1 MNKPESLS
9 NVRIVLCQTSH
20 PGNIG
25 AAARAM
31 KTMGLSQLFLVNP
44 KKFPHPEAEAMAS
57 GATDV
62 LDGAQVCASLEQ
74 ALAGCGLVIGL
85 SARKRELS
93 HELITARAAA
103 QQVMQVAGSEQ
114 VALVFGTEM
123 SGLSNAEL
131 IRCQQLAMIP
141 ANPEYSS
148 LNLAAAV
155 QVLAYELRQAGLIE
169 TLPENSSFPPATHD
183 EIEGFYAHLEKT
195 LVDIGFLD
203 PAMPK
208 RLMPRLRRLFA
219 RARLEKEEVNIL
231 RGILKSIGLAGNK
244 SEP

>member
-1 MNKPESLS
+1 MNKPASLD

-31 KTMGLSQLFLVNP
+31 KTMGLRDLALVNP
-44 KKFPHPEAEAMAS
+44 KKFPHADATAMAS

-62 LDGAQVCASLEQ
+62 LDGAMVCQSLQQ
-74 ALAGCGLVIGL
+74 ALAGCSLVIGL
-85 SARKRELS
+85 SARKRELT
-93 HELITARAAA
+93 HELVTAREAA
-103 QQVMQVAGSEQ
+103 MQAIETAGTQ
-114 VALVFGTEM
+114 KIALVFGTEM

-131 IRCQQLAMIP
+131 IQCQQLAMIP

-155 QVLAYELRQAGLIE
+155 QLMAYELRMAAV
-169 TLPENSSFPPATHD
+169 TPEKEQSSAFPLARHD
-183 EIEGFYAHLEKT
+183 EVEGFFAHLEET
-195 LVDIGFLD
+195 LIRTGFLNPD
-203 PAMPK
+203 MPK

-231 RGILKSIGLAGNK
+231 RGILKSMQK
-244 SEP
+244 SESDV